1 MFTDVKFPS
10 LIKFCTVALALS
22 SYGFVA
28 KTESMPWYL
37 DKPTSLHTAAAI
49 NASNLVQ
56 SKVGPPIV
64 VAVIDSGV
72 VADHP
77 SLVGR
82 VLPGRDMVSASLNPR
97 GGRSHNAYPD
107 DPEAVCPNNKGARP
121 PQSLF
126 HGTEVASVI
135 AGNGQFGV
143 LGVNPN
149 VRILPVKA
157 VGVCPAS
164 RQDFHDA
171 VAWAGGL
178 PVSGSP
184 LNPHPAKLINISM
197 AGQDAVCHPGLQLII
212 DRLLEQGVL
221 IVSAAGNT
229 FGKRAR
235 EPAVC
240 RGVVSVGAINPDRS
254 LAFYSASDDRIMIV
268 APGGGKSFDGLP
280 SNEKNRIRVAT
291 YEVCSQTGVRTPVM
305 KDSGLGTSFATPL
318 VTGVLAGVMQKKSSL
333 TPKELIAKIETS
345 EGSGEKGRYRFL
357 DYEFLIR

>member
-1 MFTDVKFPS
+1 MFGVIAHADT
-10 LIKFCTVALALS
+10 L
-22 SYGFVA
+22 
-28 KTESMPWYL
+28 PWYL
-37 DKPTSLHTAAAI
+37 DKPSSLYTAAAI
-49 NASNLVQ
+49 NASSLVR
-56 SKVGPPIV
+56 SKVGDPIV

-72 VADHP
+72 VPDHP
-77 SLVGR
+77 SLIGR

-97 GGRSHNAYPD
+97 GGRSDNSSPD
-107 DPEAVCPNNKGARP
+107 HPGAVCPANKGVRP
-121 PQSLF
+121 PQGLF

-178 PVSGSP
+178 PVEGSP

-197 AGQDAVCHPGLQLII
+197 AGQDAVCHPGLQIII
-212 DRLLEQGVL
+212 DRLLERGVL
-221 IVSAAGNT
+221 VVSAAGNT
-229 FGKRAR
+229 FGKKAR

-240 RGVVSVGAINPDRS
+240 RGVVSVGAVNPDRS
-254 LAFYSASDDRIMIV
+254 LAFYSASDERIMIV

-280 SNEKNRIRVAT
+280 ASEKNRIRVAT
-291 YEVCSQTGVRTPVM
+291 YDVCSQTGQLTPVM
-305 KDSGLGTSFATPL
+305 KDSGLGTSFAAPL
-318 VTGVLAGVMQKKSSL
+318 VTGVLAGVMQKNSNL
-333 TPKELIAKIETS
+333 TPQQLMKKIEAS
-345 EGSGEKGRYRFL
+345 VVAGDRGPYRYL

>member
-1 MFTDVKFPS
+1 MKLTPLVKISSISIALFLFGAVTKADS
-10 LIKFCTVALALS
+10 L
-22 SYGFVA
+22 
-28 KTESMPWYL
+28 PWYL
-37 DKPTSLHTAAAI
+37 DKPTSLYTAAAI
-49 NASNLVQ
+49 NASSLVQ
-56 SKVGPPIV
+56 SKAGPSIV

-72 VADHP
+72 VHDHP
-77 SLVGR
+77 SLIGR

-97 GGRSHNAYPD
+97 GGRSDNASPD
-107 DPEAVCPNNKGARP
+107 DPGAVCPANKGARP

-178 PVSGSP
+178 PVAGSP
-184 LNPHPAKLINISM
+184 PNPHPAKLINVSM

-212 DRLLEQGVL
+212 DRLLERGVL

-229 FGKRAR
+229 FGKKAR

-240 RGVVSVGAINPDRS
+240 RGVVSVGAVNPDRS
-254 LAFYSASDDRIMIV
+254 LAFYSASDERIMIV

-280 SNEKNRIRVAT
+280 AREKNRIRVAT
-291 YEVCSQTGVRTPVM
+291 YDVCSQTGQRTPVM

-318 VTGVLAGVMQKKSSL
+318 VTGVLAGVIQKNTTL
-333 TPKELIAKIETS
+333 TPQQLMKKIETS
-345 EGSGEKGRYRFL
+345 EVVGVQRQYRYL

>member
-1 MFTDVKFPS
+1 MKFLS
-10 LIKFCTVALALS
+10 FIKFFTIAFALLCD
-22 SYGFVA
+22 GLVA
-28 KTESMPWYL
+28 KSESMPWYL

-49 NASNLVQ
+49 NASSLVH
-56 SKVGPPIV
+56 SKVGTAIV

-82 VLPGRDMVSASLNPR
+82 VLPGRDMVSASFNPR
-97 GGRSHNAYPD
+97 GGRSDNASPD
-107 DPEAVCPNNKGARP
+107 DPNAVCPDNKGARP
-121 PQSLF
+121 TQSLF

-143 LGVNPN
+143 FGVNPH

-171 VAWAGGL
+171 LAWAGGL
-178 PVSGSP
+178 PVAGSP
-184 LNPHPAKLINISM
+184 PNPHPAKLINVSM
-197 AGQDAVCHPGLQLII
+197 AGQDASCHPGLQVII
-212 DRLLEQGVL
+212 DRLLEKGIL

-240 RGVVSVGAINPDRS
+240 RGVVSVGAVNPDRS

-268 APGGGKSFDGLP
+268 APGGGKSVDGLS
-280 SNEKNRIRVAT
+280 SNKKNRIRVAT
-291 YEVCSQTGVRTPVM
+291 YDVSSQTGKLTAVM
-305 KDSGLGTSFATPL
+305 KDSGLGTSFAAPL
-318 VTGVLAGVMQKKSSL
+318 VTGVLAGVLQKKASL
-333 TPKELIAKIETS
+333 TPQDLIAKIETS
-345 EGSGEKGRYRFL
+345 EGLGTKENYRFL

>member
-1 MFTDVKFPS
+1 VKFIPS
-10 LIKFCTVALALS
+10 VKMSAISIALS
-22 SYGFVA
+22 VLGTIS
-28 KTESMPWYL
+28 KSETLPWYL
-37 DKPTSLHTAAAI
+37 DKPSSLYTAAAI

-56 SKVGPPIV
+56 SKDGPPIV

-72 VADHP
+72 VSDHP
-77 SLVGR
+77 SLKGR

-97 GGRSHNAYPD
+97 GGRSDDSSPD
-107 DPEAVCPNNKGARP
+107 DPHAVCPANKGARP

-135 AGNGQFGV
+135 AGNGYLGV
-143 LGVNPN
+143 HGVNPN

-178 PVSGSP
+178 PVQGSP
-184 LNPHPAKLINISM
+184 LNPNPAKLINISM

-212 DRLLEQGVL
+212 DRLLEKGVL

-240 RGVVSVGAINPDRS
+240 RGVVSVGAVNPDRS

-280 SNEKNRIRVAT
+280 ASEKNRIRVAT
-291 YEVCSQTGVRTPVM
+291 YDVCSQTGKRTAVM

-318 VTGVLAGVMQKKSSL
+318 VTGVLAGVMQKKTSL
-333 TPKELIAKIETS
+333 TPQQLLTKIETS
-345 EGSGEKGRYRFL
+345 ESLGDRGKYRYL

>member
-1 MFTDVKFPS
+1 MKFIS
-10 LIKFCTVALALS
+10 LEKIRTTVAFLLMLS
-22 SYGFVA
+22 SPVA
-28 KTESMPWYL
+28 FSESLPWYL
-37 DKPTSLHTAAAI
+37 NKPTSLQTAAAI
-49 NASNLVQ
+49 NASSLVQ
-56 SKVGPPIV
+56 SKAGELIV

-82 VLPGRDMVSASLNPR
+82 VLPGRDMVSAALNPR
-97 GGRSHNAYPD
+97 GGRSDNAHPD
-107 DPEAVCPNNKGARP
+107 DPDAVCPDNKGARQS
-121 PQSLF
+121 QSLF

-135 AGNGQFGV
+135 AGNGKFGV

-171 VAWAGGL
+171 LAWAGGL
-178 PVSGSP
+178 PVAGSP
-184 LNPHPAKLINISM
+184 INPHPAKLINISM

-212 DRLLEQGVL
+212 DRLLDKGVL

-240 RGVVSVGAINPDRS
+240 RGVVSVGAVNPDRS
-254 LAFYSASDDRIMIV
+254 LAFYSASDDRILIV
-268 APGGGKSFDGLP
+268 APGGGRSFDGLP
-280 SNEKNRIRVAT
+280 PSEKNRIRVAS
-291 YEVCSQTGVRTPVM
+291 YDVCSQTGKRTAVM
-305 KDSGLGTSFATPL
+305 KDSGLGTSFAAPL
-318 VTGVLAGVMQKKSSL
+318 VSGVLAGVMQKKTSI
-333 TPKELIAKIETS
+333 TPRQLIAKIETS
-345 EGSGEKGRYRFL
+345 EGLGNQGHHRYL

>member
-1 MFTDVKFPS
+1 MFTVVKFI
-10 LIKFCTVALALS
+10 LFIKYCSIALTLS
-22 SYGFVA
+22 AFAHVA

-37 DKPTSLHTAAAI
+37 AKPIGLQTAAAI
-49 NASNLVQ
+49 NAASLVQ
-56 SKVGPPIV
+56 AKVDQPIV

-72 VADHP
+72 IADHP

-82 VLPGRDMVSASLNPR
+82 VLPGRDMVSAPLNPR
-97 GGRSHNAYPD
+97 GGRSANAAPD
-107 DPEAVCPNNKGARP
+107 EPDAVCPDLKASRP

-143 LGVNPN
+143 FGVNPN

-157 VGVCPAS
+157 VGACPAS

-178 PVSGSP
+178 PVEGSP
-184 LNPHPAKLINISM
+184 VNPNPAKLINISM

-212 DRLLEQGVL
+212 DRLLHKGVL

-229 FGKRAR
+229 FGKPAR

-240 RGVVSVGAINPDRS
+240 RGVVSVGAVNPDRS
-254 LAFYSASDDRIMIV
+254 LAVYSASDDRIMIM

-280 SNEKNRIRVAT
+280 TKEKNRIRVAT
-291 YEVCSQTGVRTPVM
+291 YEICTETGVLTAVM
-305 KDSGLGTSFATPL
+305 KDSGSGTSFATPL
-318 VTGVLAGVMQKKSSL
+318 VTGVLAGVMQRKSSL
-333 TPKELIAKIETS
+333 TPQELIARIEAS
-345 EGSGEKGRYRFL
+345 DGLGEKKQYRFL
-357 DYEFLIR
+357 DYEFLVR

>member
-1 MFTDVKFPS
+1 MKFIS
-10 LIKFCTVALALS
+10 FVHTGIVALAVSL
-22 SYGFVA
+22 YAFVA
-28 KTESMPWYL
+28 HSEPLPWYL
-37 DKPTSLHTAAAI
+37 DKPSSLQTAAAI
-49 NASNLVQ
+49 NASSLVR
-56 SKVGPPIV
+56 SKGGEPIV

-97 GGRSHNAYPD
+97 GGRSDNAYPD
-107 DPEAVCPNNKGARP
+107 DPDAICPDNKGARP
-121 PQSLF
+121 SQSLF

-164 RQDFHDA
+164 RQDFHDSI
-171 VAWAGGL
+171 AWAGGL
-178 PVSGSP
+178 PVAGSP
-184 LNPHPAKLINISM
+184 TNPHPAKLINISM
-197 AGQDAVCHPGLQLII
+197 AGQDAVCHPALQSII
-212 DRLLEQGVL
+212 DRLVEKGVL

-240 RGVVSVGAINPDRS
+240 RGVVSVGAVNPDRS

-268 APGGGKSFDGLP
+268 APGGGKAFEGLP
-280 SNEKNRIRVAT
+280 QSEKNRIRVAS
-291 YEVCSQTGVRTPVM
+291 YDVCSQTGKRTAVM
-305 KDSGLGTSFATPL
+305 KDSGLGTSYAAPL
-318 VTGVLAGVMQKKSSL
+318 VTGVLAGVMQKKATL
-333 TPKELIAKIETS
+333 TPKQLIAKLQMS
-345 EGSGEKGRYRFL
+345 DGSDKQSQYRYL
-357 DYEFLIR
+357 DYEYLIR